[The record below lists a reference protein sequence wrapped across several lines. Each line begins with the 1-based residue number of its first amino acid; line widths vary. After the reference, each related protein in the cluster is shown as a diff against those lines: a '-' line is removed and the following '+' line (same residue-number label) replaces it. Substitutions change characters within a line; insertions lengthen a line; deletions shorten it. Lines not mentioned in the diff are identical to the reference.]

1 MNNILID
8 RYLSLIEPLSFDLKL
23 ELISG
28 ITDSLKRSTKKP
40 IIDKKELFLELKG
53 SWKDVSDSIEE
64 EIYSSRTYSDKEIKF
79 D

>member
-1 MNNILID
+1 MSNILID

-28 ITDSLKRSTKKP
+28 ITDSLKRSTNKP
-40 IIDKKELFLELKG
+40 TIDKKELFLELKG